1 MAIAFDNSYQRE
13 LEGLYLPVTG
23 APAPAPHLL
32 LLNLPLAEELGL
44 EAAFLHS
51 PEGALMLTGAALP
64 AGASGIA
71 MAYAGHQFGGF
82 SPQLGDGRAMLLGEV
97 LDRTGTRRDI
107 HLKGS
112 GPTPFS
118 RGGDGKAGLG
128 PVLREYLMGEA
139 MAALGVPTTRALAA
153 TTTGEQVY
161 RQRLEPGAVLARVA
175 SSHIRVGTFQ
185 FFFARGDIARL
196 RKLADY
202 TIARHDPACAGA
214 ADRYLRFLDA
224 VIARQAELIAQWMA
238 VGFIHGVMN
247 TDNCAISGETID
259 YGPCAFLDGYDPGAV
274 FSSIDHGGRYAYA
287 NQPVLARWN
296 LARLAETLTPLI
308 APENPQEALGDLR
321 PMIEGAEAR
330 FEAALARRMA
340 AKLGL
345 DAPDPALVDGFLD
358 MLRGSD
364 FTQGFRHLG
373 AAARGGDEALALHLG
388 AGERLEAWLGAWRG
402 ALDRQAGGPEAAIA
416 RMDAANPVYIP
427 RNHAVEAALDAAI
440 TGDMAPFLRL
450 LSVLADPFTLQPGND
465 DLIGPAPE
473 GLPPHV
479 TYCGT

>member
-1 MAIAFDNSYQRE
+1 MTIAFDNSYARE

-23 APAPAPHLL
+23 APAPEPALVM
-32 LLNLPLAEELGL
+32 LNLPLAAELGL
-44 EAAFLHS
+44 DANFLRS
-51 PEGALMLTGAALP
+51 PEGVQMLTGAALP
-64 AGASGIA
+64 EGAAGIA

-97 LDRTGTRRDI
+97 IDRHGARRDI

-153 TTTGEQVY
+153 TTTGAQVY

-175 SSHIRVGTFQ
+175 ASHIRVGTFQ

-202 TIARHDPACAGA
+202 TIARHTPESA
-214 ADRYLRFLDA
+214 AAPDRYLRFLDT
-224 VIARQAELIAQWMA
+224 VIASQAELIAQWMA

-247 TDNCAISGETID
+247 TDNCAVSGETID

-274 FSSIDHGGRYAYA
+274 FSSIDHGGRYSYA

-308 APENPQEALGDLR
+308 APENPQEALSDLR
-321 PMIEGAEAR
+321 PMVEAAEAR
-330 FEAALARRMA
+330 FDAAIARRMS

-345 DAPDPALVDGFLD
+345 DTPSPALVDGFLD
-358 MLRGSD
+358 LLRGRD
-364 FTQGFRHLG
+364 FTQGFRHLI
-373 AAARGGDEALALHLG
+373 AAAQEGDAALALHLG
-388 AGERLEAWLGAWRG
+388 ASDGLEAWLGAWRG
-402 ALDRQAGGPEAAIA
+402 ALAQQPGGPLAAVA
-416 RMDAANPVYIP
+416 RMEAANPVYIP
-427 RNHAVEAALDAAI
+427 RNHVVEAVLDAAI
-440 TGDMAPFLRL
+440 MGDMAPFQRFLT
-450 LSVLADPFTLQPGND
+450 VLGDPFTPQPD
-465 DLIGPAPE
+465 TADLIGPAPD
-473 GLPPHV
+473 GSAPHV
-479 TYCGT
+479 TFCGT